1 MNNKNQETMTIDIT
15 PNNDMKIAMNVA
27 DKLFQG
33 NTSIDLNEYNLCLRV
48 AKLTILEME
57 SNNLTSY
64 EGNINQA

>member
-1 MNNKNQETMTIDIT
+1 MTIDIT